1 MKKLFASLVLGLSLL
16 TTGAVVT
23 AQTAATAVPAAS
35 APTDAKPAD
44 TAAPAAPV
52 ATPAVV
58 APAAPAAMAAAS
70 EPAPAAPAA
79 AAPVP
84 NKGDTTWMMVS
95 TLLVIMMTIPGLA
108 LFYGGLVRSK
118 NMLSVLMQ
126 IMVTFSM
133 IVVLWVIYGY
143 SIAFTEGNAF
153 FGGFDRLFM
162 KGVWDNAAGTF
173 ANAATFSK
181 GVVIPEIVFAAFQ
194 ATFAG
199 ITCCLI
205 VGAFAE
211 RMKFSA
217 VLAFM
222 ALWFTFSYLPI
233 AHMVWFW
240 MGPDA
245 YTGKDVVD
253 AMNGKAGYIWQS
265 GALDFAGG
273 TVVHINAAIAGLV
286 GAFMV
291 GKRIGYGKESMAPHS
306 LTLTMVG
313 AALLWVGWFGFNAG
327 SALEANGF
335 AALAFINTLVATA
348 AAVLAWCIGETLM
361 RGKASMLGAASGCV
375 AGLVAITPA
384 AGNVGIGGGLII
396 GLVAGFACLWG
407 VNGLKKMLGADDS
420 LDVFGVHGV
429 GGIVGAL
436 LTGVFVSPSLGGPG
450 YVADWTTATMVTAA
464 DFSMAAQVWTQ
475 AKAVLITIV
484 WSSVVSFIAYKV
496 VDLTIGLRVDE
507 ESEREG
513 LDITSHGETAY
524 HG

>member
-1 MKKLFASLVLGLSLL
+1 MRKLLASLAMSLALGL
-16 TTGAVVT
+16 AVFGLADT
-23 AQTAATAVPAAS
+23 ALAQDAAAPPAAAASMAAMPADPAAAAATAEAGAA
-35 APTDAKPAD
+35 T
-44 TAAPAAPV
+44 
-52 ATPAVV
+52 
-58 APAAPAAMAAAS
+58 
-70 EPAPAAPAA
+70 A

-84 NKGDTTWMMVS
+84 NKGDTAWMMVS
-95 TLLVIMMTIPGLA
+95 TLLVILMTIPGLA

-126 IMVTFSM
+126 VFVTFSM
-133 IVVLWVIYGY
+133 IVVLWFVYGY
-143 SIAFTEGNAF
+143 SLAFTEGNAF
-153 FGGFDRLFM
+153 IGGFDRFMM

-194 ATFAG
+194 ATFAA

-217 VLAFM
+217 VLLFM
-222 ALWFTFSYLPI
+222 ALWFTFSYTPI

-245 YTGKDVVD
+245 YSSAAVADE
-253 AMNGKAGYIWQS
+253 MLGKAGYLWQM

-273 TVVHINAAIAGLV
+273 TVVHINAAVAGLV
-286 GAFMV
+286 GAYML
-291 GKRIGYGKESMAPHS
+291 GKRVGLGKESFTPHS

-335 AALAFINTLVATA
+335 AALAFINTLAATA
-348 AAVLAWCIGETLM
+348 AAVLAWCVGEALVK
-361 RGKASMLGAASGCV
+361 GKASMLGAASGAV

-384 AGNVGIGGGLII
+384 AGNVGIGGGLVI

-407 VNGLKKMLGADDS
+407 VSGLKKLLGADDS
-420 LDVFGVHGV
+420 LDVFGIHGV

-436 LTGVFVSPSLGGPG
+436 LTGVFNSPSLGGPG
-450 YVADWTTATMVTAA
+450 YVADWVTATMVTAA
-464 DFSMAAQVWTQ
+464 DYSIAAQLLVQ
-475 AKAVLITIV
+475 AKAVGITIV
-484 WSSVVSFIAYKV
+484 WSGVVAFVSYKV
-496 VDLTIGLRVDE
+496 VDLVVGLRVPED
-507 ESEREG
+507 SEREG